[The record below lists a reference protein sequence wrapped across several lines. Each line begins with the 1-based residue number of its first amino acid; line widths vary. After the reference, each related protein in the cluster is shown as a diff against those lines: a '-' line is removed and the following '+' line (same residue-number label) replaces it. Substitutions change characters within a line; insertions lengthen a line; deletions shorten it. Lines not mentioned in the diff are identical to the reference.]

1 METVNQYLFTA
12 FERYADLPMQ
22 ILGDRTWTFREAAEA
37 AHGVARFL
45 EDSGIKKGDR
55 IALIAENSPRW
66 FHVYAGALAIGAVVV
81 PRGEDIGD
89 KELQYI
95 LQHSDAKLVF
105 TGTPEITARV
115 GSERPTVDLTSDG
128 FPAPLPTPN
137 EVLDTWRNSVVEEDL
152 VVLLYTSGTTGIP
165 KGVMLEHRNIAHNV
179 RTLPAMVD
187 MAEGK
192 IWVSVLPSW
201 HTFEQTVEICSFS
214 CGCVTAYSSKR
225 TLREDLVK
233 YRPHFFASVPRIWE
247 MIHATAVK
255 ALRKK
260 GGTTEKLFWACMR
273 ASGRVRRG
281 NPLGYPL
288 HLLGKKL
295 FYGKVAK
302 VLGGRLHYSMSGG
315 GYLPAHVDEFF
326 ANLGVTLLI
335 GYGLTETAPVI
346 ALRDPRDNVLG
357 TIGRAVPET
366 ELKVGPKGTFLVRGP
381 QVMRGYYQE
390 PEQTAAV
397 LDEHGWLDTGD
408 IGTITPKGDLVFR
421 GRLKETIVLSG
432 GENVEPEPI
441 EQSILES
448 PLIQQV
454 MIVGQDRKMLCA
466 LVVPDDPKT
475 DHAEILKEVRARSGP
490 DAGFRSF
497 ESVSRCKVIDDPFT
511 PENGYLTATQKKKRN
526 VIADAFA
533 TDIDSMYR

>member
-1 METVNQYLFTA
+1 METVNHYLFTA
-12 FERYADLPMQ
+12 FERYADTPMQ
-22 ILGDRTWTFREAAEA
+22 ILGEQTWTFREAAEA
-37 AHGVARFL
+37 THGVARFL
-45 EDSGIKKGDR
+45 EDAGIRKGDR

-66 FHVYAGALAIGAVVV
+66 FHVYAGAIAIGAVVV

-89 KELQYI
+89 NELQYI
-95 LQHSDAKLVF
+95 LHHSDAKLVF
-105 TGTPEITARV
+105 AGTAAIAERID
-115 GSERPTVDLTSDG
+115 SERTTIDMTSDA
-128 FPAPLPTPN
+128 FPGALPTPN
-137 EVLDTWRNSVVEEDL
+137 EVLDTWRHSVTEEDL
-152 VVLLYTSGTTGIP
+152 VVLLYTSGTTGTP

-187 MAEGK
+187 MEAGK
-192 IWVSVLPSW
+192 LWVSVLPSW

-225 TLREDLVK
+225 TLREDLIK

-247 MIHATAVK
+247 MIYGTAVK
-255 ALRKK
+255 AIRKK
-260 GGTTEKLFWACMR
+260 GGATEKLFWACMR

-288 HLLGKKL
+288 HLLGKRL

-315 GYLPAHVDEFF
+315 GYLPQQVDEFF

-335 GYGLTETAPVI
+335 GYGLTETSPVI
-346 ALRDPRDNVLG
+346 ALRDPADNVLG

-366 ELKVGPKGTFLVRGP
+366 ELKVGSKGTFLVRGP

-397 LDEHGWLDTGD
+397 LDENGWLDTGD
-408 IGTITPKGDLVFR
+408 IGHITTKGDLVFR

-454 MIVGQDRKMLCA
+454 MVVGQDRKMLSA
-466 LVVPDDPKT
+466 LIVPESSKI
-475 DHAEILKEVRARSGP
+475 DHAAIVAEVRARSGQ

-497 ESVSRCKVIDDPFT
+497 EAVSRCTMIDDPFT

-533 TDIDSMYR
+533 TEIDSMYG